1 MASKLEHGGG
11 PVGAS
16 GVATRE
22 EAYAAEL
29 SLNPGRTGSRAVA
42 AAEDDEHADLAL
54 LLCEPRPVGQRSNT
68 VPPVQ
73 WQESAALAAVATALF
88 VLLTADVSTGAG
100 GVGGVDRDVH
110 EWVQTHLTADQRGWW
125 QHTLSN
131 LLVGGGLVTDVLLS
145 LYLATRR
152 GSSAADARAVLLVVA
167 AFSVAFGALLPLHDD
182 GTLGV
187 IKAWVH
193 RPRPTPLGDSFAF
206 PSGHTAMAAFSYTAA
221 AALLL
226 PRALRLQPASPAMS
240 AMLTAAAALAATT
253 GLSRVLGDVHW
264 TSDVVG
270 GAAYGGSLALWAAS
284 AAAAWD
290 ARDARRE
297 GK

>member
-1 MASKLEHGGG
+1 MTKLEHGG
-11 PVGAS
+11 PVVGAT
-16 GVATRE
+16 GVATRVE
-22 EAYAAEL
+22 EAYSPQAAEL
-29 SLNPGRTGSRAVA
+29 SPGRAGTRAVA

-54 LLCEPRPVGQRSNT
+54 FLCEPPPLGQPSTT
-68 VPPVQ
+68 VPTPRQDTVV
-73 WQESAALAAVATALF
+73 LAAVATALF

-100 GVGGVDRDVH
+100 GVGAVDRGVH
-110 EWVQTHLTADQRGWW
+110 DWVQTQLTADQRAWW
-125 QHTLSN
+125 QHVSSN
-131 LLVGGGLVTDVLLS
+131 VLVGGGLVTDLLLS

-167 AFSVAFGALLPLHDD
+167 AFSIAFGALLPLHDD

-193 RPRPTPLGDSFAF
+193 RPRPTPLGGSFAF

-226 PRALRLQPASPAMS
+226 PRALRLPPASLAGS
-240 AMLTAAAALAATT
+240 AMLTAAAALAAAT

-270 GAAYGGSLALWAAS
+270 GAAYGGSLALWASS

-290 ARDARRE
+290 ARDARRDD
-297 GK
+297 K